1 MRRLDLPRP
10 QLRRST
16 LRAKRAFDLAA
27 ASVALIVLAPLLL
40 VVAIAVRLESR
51 GPILFRQARIG
62 RFGKPFRVFKFR
74 SMQNGADAQRPEL
87 IQLHRTN
94 GTFKL
99 VADPRVTRVGFWIR
113 RRYLDEL
120 PQLVNVLRGEMS
132 LVGPRPLPADEDAL
146 VEGAYRARLQVPP
159 GLTGP
164 WQVRGS
170 WRVPVEEMMALD
182 YAYVQAVSLR
192 GDLKLLAQTVPAV
205 LRGRGV

>member
-1 MRRLDLPRP
+1 MVGA
-10 QLRRST
+10 S
-16 LRAKRAFDLAA
+16 AA
-27 ASVALIVLAPLLL
+27 LVVLAPVLL
-40 VVAIAVRLESR
+40 VVGLAVRLESR
-51 GPILFRQARIG
+51 GPILFRQSRVG
-62 RFGKPFRVFKFR
+62 RDGKSFRVFKFR

-99 VADPRVTRVGFWIR
+99 VADPRVTRVGVWIR

-146 VEGAYRARLQVPP
+146 VEGSYRARLQVPP

-182 YAYVQAVSLR
+182 HAYVQTLSLR
-192 GDLKLLAQTVPAV
+192 GDVKLLAQTVPAV
-205 LRGRGV
+205 LRARGV